1 MEKSELLSLAR
12 EYAKN
17 EDLFELLG
25 IDALKAEDPA
35 EVRRAWRKSSLKYH
49 PDKVGGPSGD
59 GFNDAMKA
67 KWELLERAREILSD
81 PTTRDAYNS
90 ARSAILIR
98 EQQRAAMDAQKRAMI
113 DDLEARER
121 LGTEAYNA
129 MKRKRDDGKV
139 AETEEEKR
147 AAMERARKRRE
158 ERQQLMREAEERER
172 LRNNDNNN
180 NNNASII
187 PDHQQNQKTPAA
199 AMAGSATQ
207 PQQQQQQPPQTE
219 PHGDAEPDDDPNDP
233 RVADL
238 KRRLEAVRQRK
249 AAKKA
254 RKENKGASSTGTAEE
269 PEKTAA
275 TLDTAAPAPAEPP
288 KAAPKRSAKMDAL
301 LARLKTAR
309 S

>member
-90 ARSAILIR
+90 ARSAILIW

-121 LGTEAYNA
+121 LGTDAYNA

-147 AAMERARKRRE
+147 AAMDRARKRRE

-172 LRNNDNNN
+172 LR

-207 PQQQQQQPPQTE
+207 PQQQQQQQQQPQTE

-275 TLDTAAPAPAEPP
+275 TLDTAAPAPAPAEPP
-288 KAAPKRSAKMDAL
+288 KVAPKRSAKMDAL

>member
-81 PTTRDAYNS
+81 PATRDAYNS

-121 LGTEAYNA
+121 LGTDAYNA
-129 MKRKRDDGKV
+129 MKRKRDDSKV

-207 PQQQQQQPPQTE
+207 PQQQQPPQTE
-219 PHGDAEPDDDPNDP
+219 PHGDAEPDDDPDDP

-254 RKENKGASSTGTAEE
+254 RKENKGASSTGTAED